1 MMLCFIYKSQKKDE
15 LYLYLDKK
23 DDFSSIPEELFKS
36 FGRLEFVME
45 LKLTPERKLARE
57 DVVKVIASL
66 ERKGFYVQMPP
77 VNIPSTLALANHQL
91 H

>member
-1 MMLCFIYKSQKKDE
+1 MQCFIYKSLKKDE

-23 DDFSSIPEELFKS
+23 DDFSAIPDELFKS

-45 LKLTPERKLARE
+45 LELYPERKLARE
-57 DVVKVIASL
+57 NIEKVIASL
-66 ERKGFYVQMPP
+66 QNKGFFVQLPP
-77 VNIPSTLALANHQL
+77 TLLNHGARLTDRQL